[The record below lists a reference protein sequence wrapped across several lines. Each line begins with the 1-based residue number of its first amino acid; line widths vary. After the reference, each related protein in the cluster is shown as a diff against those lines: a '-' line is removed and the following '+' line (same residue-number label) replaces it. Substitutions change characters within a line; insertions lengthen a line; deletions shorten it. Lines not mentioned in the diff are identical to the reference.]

1 MKTIEYWMDGA
12 GAEQR
17 HAQSALMAQH
27 CRAGSFERRFAIL
40 MNDNLRVT
48 EDLETY
54 VLFLFS
60 SLYSC
65 FTDMDGPQVCVQHAA
80 DGFRGGGIRVPGVA
94 PKVGWAGEAI
104 CACLGALRHKRI
116 LTALRIDGRCVGVAT
131 KRLLACDI
139 VGYC

>member
-1 MKTIEYWMDGA
+1 MDGA

-60 SLYSC
+60 SRYSC
-65 FTDMDGPQVCVQHAA
+65 FTDMTG
-80 DGFRGGGIRVPGVA
+80 
-94 PKVGWAGEAI
+94 
-104 CACLGALRHKRI
+104 LRYVYN
-116 LTALRIDGRCVGVAT
+116 T
-131 KRLLACDI
+131 RLMASEG
-139 VGYC
+139 VGYAYQVWRRNWGGPGKQYVRVLERCA